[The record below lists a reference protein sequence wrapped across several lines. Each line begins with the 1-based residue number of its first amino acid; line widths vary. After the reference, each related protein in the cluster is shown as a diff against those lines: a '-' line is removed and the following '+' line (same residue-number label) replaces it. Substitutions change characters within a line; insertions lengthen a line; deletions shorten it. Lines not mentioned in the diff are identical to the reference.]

1 MTPKRLLYRLTRSG
15 GAAIDPITYPQR
27 AKPFGAAVRALRGVT
42 LLTVRT
48 TTGLDC
54 YVMAGAK
61 SATQA
66 DRMADT
72 LAHTLAAKAERTD
85 ELPDLSSAPAIA
97 RLFARPTQSVS
108 RDSQS
113 GAEPAEVPQTILRVA
128 EPGSWIAVTLR
139 APRRTEVD
147 RARRWNARRATITTH
162 HSLDSEVLVAS
173 FVAGGPSERS
183 AAFLLDQM
191 VSALPGM
198 DVDTRAKAV
207 TDTAVVATAG
217 ALAALVY
224 GTGAALS
231 TLSAGP
237 AVSAAVM
244 VTELLAEPL
253 WAGAVASAPLA
264 AIAMFGALGW
274 LPTARRS
281 LSTGAKSLSFPA
293 PTAGGRRAPEPTPDK
308 PDPPN
313 PYPLAATSFLV
324 GPSVVAAVA
333 APHAGAASGSSSTA
347 ARSAPPALRQD
358 IGAMIGHAGPAAD
371 QPVHLSAGDATSGLM
386 VLGIPDSGKML
397 SLDTPV
403 PVPVSERFPSGWAL
417 NDELRVGDKVYSQ
430 DGSHTGV
437 TDFSEVLDGNL
448 FDVEF
453 SDGRVVT
460 ADANHLWKVSTSLSR
475 VAHDGTRNRRRAA
488 TEHLNEQEARRLRAV
503 ARETPVGAFAAAPEL
518 ARLVGRDPGQVGS
531 FATAASL
538 PHETILKR
546 NPASRQSRWAMTYD
560 ATELA
565 DAIDARESRVR
576 SDCGRARW
584 RFSLQE
590 TSRLRSLVSQRLST
604 VEAVRTMTGRRV
616 PGDHGQCIAVK
627 TIARRADLTSTTALA
642 DVGMV
647 SGHRVGLPARVYPV
661 GEFLLAW
668 ANRIESLG
676 GSSRRGRAPMPLE
689 SVMKTQDLVRVL
701 RTSDGKNN
709 LAVAIGPVRGPDVR
723 LPIPAYLLGAWLG
736 DGSSY
741 HGFITV
747 GGGDL
752 AEMTDL
758 VRQNWPAVT
767 VSKDAHPKTTSTIR
781 MTTVEGEPFITLLRR
796 SGLRRNKHIPALY
809 LRASYT
815 QRLALLQG
823 LMDTDGSIDIGGA
836 CELTFCHERLA
847 ADALE
852 LIRSLG
858 IKAGI
863 NSSDAAIT
871 ETDPA
876 TGDKTRRVV
885 GTRYRIHFSPR
896 VQAFRL
902 GRKAAQVRVVDDVR
916 SKWLHVTDVRPV
928 PSRKA
933 RCITVAHPSGM
944 FLAGA
949 FVPTHN
955 SVLIRSAYAW
965 NVLERVAPSGKPG
978 RPGVQ
983 NTLIAF
989 ENKGEGAVEYQR
1001 WTDALGDDALRFDLA
1016 DKTTPAIDLL
1026 AGPATAAAKAK
1037 QVAEAMAYAFPEGDI
1052 RRQSLST
1059 LTIVMAAAQFVD
1071 DRVCEWT
1078 QTPAGTSVVEH
1089 AATLLGSDGEAAGV
1103 ALAVALKRREM
1114 AEDNPQL
1121 TAVLKSMNPL
1131 YGEGV
1136 TPAQRRG
1143 LQDAPR
1149 TKIET
1154 LVEARDWF
1162 DPARPRVSW
1171 AQLLTGHENVIIN
1184 AGVSDTGEM
1193 VSTEV
1198 TTVMSSMLLFTLR
1211 DAIQRHCSGW
1221 KDQGRSVSIFV
1232 DELSLLAAGS
1242 PEVITWLRNQG
1253 RSYGICQYLAT
1264 QYPDQLHDQVRKAVL
1279 SFGSVFW
1286 FRQSNS
1292 EIAKMAADMLGVD
1305 GSSWDRSDIFNL
1317 PAHTAVLISQVNK
1330 EPQPAV
1336 PVAIGYWEPERRA
1349 YPGTQGYPSPE
1360 ATLPRDRPWLRGV
1373 QAPVPDSM
1381 VQVQDGQDDV
1391 GPGPPA
1397 DLPTDDPFDPRQF
1410 ETPEPR

>member
-61 SATQA
+61 SADQA

-147 RARRWNARRATITTH
+147 RARRWNARRASITTH

-333 APHAGAASGSSSTA
+333 APHAGAASGSAATA

-386 VLGIPDSGKML
+386 VLGIPDSGK
-397 SLDTPV
+397 
-403 PVPVSERFPSGWAL
+403 
-417 NDELRVGDKVYSQ
+417 
-430 DGSHTGV
+430 
-437 TDFSEVLDGNL
+437 
-448 FDVEF
+448 
-453 SDGRVVT
+453 
-460 ADANHLWKVSTSLSR
+460 
-475 VAHDGTRNRRRAA
+475 
-488 TEHLNEQEARRLRAV
+488 
-503 ARETPVGAFAAAPEL
+503 
-518 ARLVGRDPGQVGS
+518 
-531 FATAASL
+531 
-538 PHETILKR
+538 
-546 NPASRQSRWAMTYD
+546 
-560 ATELA
+560 
-565 DAIDARESRVR
+565 
-576 SDCGRARW
+576 
-584 RFSLQE
+584 
-590 TSRLRSLVSQRLST
+590 
-604 VEAVRTMTGRRV
+604 
-616 PGDHGQCIAVK
+616 
-627 TIARRADLTSTTALA
+627 
-642 DVGMV
+642 
-647 SGHRVGLPARVYPV
+647 
-661 GEFLLAW
+661 
-668 ANRIESLG
+668 
-676 GSSRRGRAPMPLE
+676 
-689 SVMKTQDLVRVL
+689 
-701 RTSDGKNN
+701 
-709 LAVAIGPVRGPDVR
+709 
-723 LPIPAYLLGAWLG
+723 
-736 DGSSY
+736 
-741 HGFITV
+741 
-747 GGGDL
+747 
-752 AEMTDL
+752 
-758 VRQNWPAVT
+758 
-767 VSKDAHPKTTSTIR
+767 
-781 MTTVEGEPFITLLRR
+781 
-796 SGLRRNKHIPALY
+796 
-809 LRASYT
+809 
-815 QRLALLQG
+815 
-823 LMDTDGSIDIGGA
+823 
-836 CELTFCHERLA
+836 
-847 ADALE
+847 
-852 LIRSLG
+852 
-858 IKAGI
+858 
-863 NSSDAAIT
+863 
-871 ETDPA
+871 
-876 TGDKTRRVV
+876 
-885 GTRYRIHFSPR
+885 
-896 VQAFRL
+896 
-902 GRKAAQVRVVDDVR
+902 
-916 SKWLHVTDVRPV
+916 
-928 PSRKA
+928 
-933 RCITVAHPSGM
+933 
-944 FLAGA
+944 
-949 FVPTHN
+949 

-1253 RSYGICQYLAT
+1253 RAYGICQYLAT

-1381 VQVQDGQDDV
+1381 VQVQDV
-1391 GPGPPA
+1391 EPSPELGPPA
-1397 DLPTDDPFDPRQF
+1397 DLPTADPFDPRQF